1 MKGVIYLLVL
11 VAIVCIRVLPQPIAI
26 AKSDV
31 AHFMDKNQNIGYE
44 KPVVENELSERFEEA
59 LIEIYDPVLDCYYD
73 LAAFNQ
79 LPQETLVHFK
89 GIGEVLS
96 QAIIDHRKQFG
107 DFTSFYE
114 LIEVRGIGTKKL
126 EDILENSK

>member
-44 KPVVENELSERFEEA
+44 KPVVE
-59 LIEIYDPVLDCYYD
+59 IEIYDPVLDCYYD